1 MSSHPKKVHGPK
13 AYLAVMVVALLVGLL
28 GGVGGGLLQLAPEPA
43 ATWLTAGLLS
53 LGMIVTLA
61 AILWY
66 WRGIDEAAREA
77 HKWAWWWGGTGG
89 MTIGAIVL
97 LTMQLRELDLPA
109 FGPSAFASG
118 MMAILLLQVTGY
130 ALAWAFWWLR
140 NR

>member
-13 AYLAVMVVALLVGLL
+13 AYFAVMVVALLVGLL
-28 GGVGGGLLQLAPEPA
+28 GGVGGGLLQFAPEPT

-53 LGMIVTLA
+53 LGMMVTLA

-89 MTIGAIVL
+89 MTVGAIVL